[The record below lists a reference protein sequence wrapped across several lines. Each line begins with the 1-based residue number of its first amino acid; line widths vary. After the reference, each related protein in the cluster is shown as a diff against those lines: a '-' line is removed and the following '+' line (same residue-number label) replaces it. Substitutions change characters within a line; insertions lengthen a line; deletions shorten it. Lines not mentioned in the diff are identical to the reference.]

1 MQMLGGLNRHGT
13 TDLHVA
19 AGNGEVRKLEGLLCG
34 GRDPNVQ
41 NNIGFTPLHTAVMN
55 GEVRRSIHAV

>member
-1 MQMLGGLNRHGT
+1 MLSGLNRHGT

-19 AGNGEVRKLEGLLCG
+19 AGNGEVRKLESMLLCRG
-34 GRDPNVQ
+34 VDPDVQ

-55 GEVRRSIHAV
+55 GEVDL